1 MVLFLLTEV
10 VKNTFE
16 VGIEFNEEY
25 KAEYENLE
33 NPTTQLFVNKIKDA
47 VSAIFWLGLNILYL
61 WFVTYIRMVFGNFPK
76 TAPQSAEWS
85 WINSEYLWKKQ
96 RKKCNVVSLKEAGW
110 LSGQRVK
117 LKIQRSR
124 SGHYLELF
132 LGSPEFKCSASL
144 VNSQLVCL
152 LPDGIHN
159 NGMFNLNYL
168 FQLFAW
174 SH

>member
-1 MVLFLLTEV
+1 LTW
-10 VKNTFE
+10 
-16 VGIEFNEEY
+16 
-25 KAEYENLE
+25 
-33 NPTTQLFVNKIKDA
+33 TQHIVFVICN
-47 VSAIFWLGLNILYL
+47 V
-61 WFVTYIRMVFGNFPK
+61 YIRMIFGNFPK
-76 TAPQSAEWS
+76 TAPHSVEWS

-132 LGSPEFKCSASL
+132 LGSPEFKSSTSL

-168 FQLFAW
+168 FQLCAR
-174 SH
+174 SR